1 MADPEEGPASPNPRA
16 PELGMYS
23 NMGPEVSR
31 TRVLVGSTGSSICC
45 AGDAW
50 KDDGISRCLA
60 RASNAYKREVKHRG
74 RWTRYGTLG
83 RVCCGTVGGPL
94 TVNTTLATSNGS
106 RSGSSV
112 YPAQETGA
120 IRSPYYST

>member
-1 MADPEEGPASPNPRA
+1 MADPEEGPASPNP

-23 NMGPEVSR
+23 NIGPEVLR

-50 KDDGISRCLA
+50 KDDGISKYLA
-60 RASNAYKREVKHRG
+60 RASNTYKREVKYRG
-74 RWTRYGTLG
+74 RWTLG
-83 RVCCGTVGGPL
+83 RVCCGTVGEPL
-94 TVNTTLATSNGS
+94 TVNTTLASSNGS